1 MPNRLADETSPYLLQ
16 HKDNPVAWQPWGEQA
31 LAEARERDVPL
42 LVSIGYSACHWCHV
56 MEHESFEDA
65 EVAAY
70 MNEHFVCVKVDR
82 EERPDVDAIYM
93 DAVQAMTGHGG
104 WPLNAF
110 ATPEQV
116 PFYAGTY
123 FPPVGRHGLPGW
135 RQLLE
140 AIVEAWTQ
148 RRAEIEQQGARI
160 VEHLGVSARIEPDP
174 GAPEPGLLDT
184 AAQAIVDREDHVHGG
199 FGGAPKF
206 PQASAIEL
214 LLARADG
221 DAGPALRAL
230 RAMARGGIYD
240 QLGGGFAR
248 YAVDAA
254 WVVPHFEKMLYDN
267 ALLARAY
274 LHGWQVSGGDPL
286 LEQVCCET
294 LDWAL
299 RELRGPEGGFASA
312 LDADSEGVEGKFYVW
327 TSEQLRTVLHD
338 DRLTEV
344 ALAHWGV
351 TPGGNFEGKSILVRA
366 GSDDDPPELPEIK
379 RHLMAAREQRV
390 RPGLDDKRITLVERA
405 DAGCARRGRRGAGAH
420 RLPRRRARL
429 RRLPAARDAHAGRSP
444 AAHVEGR
451 PRAPRRLPGGPRVP
465 AGGAAD
471 ALRGDVRATLVRRGA
486 RAGGRHDRPLRRRGA
501 RRLLLD
507 GGRSR
512 AARRAPQGPR
522 GHADP
527 VRQQRDGAR
536 PAAARATDRRG
547 RLRAARAAATI
558 ALLHPIAA
566 RHPLAFAHLLQ
577 AVDLLLA
584 DDVREVAIVG
594 AGAAADALLRTVRSA
609 FRPHV
614 VLAGGSDGDDG
625 GGPAAGRPHD
635 RSRRPRG
642 RVRVRAL
649 RLPGAGDASPRRS
662 PRCSTEA
669 DGAWAGRWLPS
680 KPCPPPPFASPSSA
694 PARPASTP
702 PSSC

>member
-1 MPNRLADETSPYLLQ
+1 MRPVSNRLAHETSPYLLQ
-16 HKDNPVAWQPWGEQA
+16 HQDNPVAWQPWDEQA

-56 MEHESFEDA
+56 MERESFEDP
-65 EVAAY
+65 EVAAF
-70 MNEHFVCVKVDR
+70 MNEHFVCIKVDR

-110 ATPEQV
+110 ATPDQV

-160 VEHLGVSARIEPDP
+160 VEHLGVSARIEPEP
-174 GAPEPGLLDT
+174 GEPEPGLLAT
-184 AAQAIVDREDHVHGG
+184 AAQAIADREDHAHGG

-214 LLARADG
+214 LLGQADG
-221 DAGPALRAL
+221 GEARPSPADPALRAL

-248 YAVDAA
+248 YSVDAA

-286 LEQVCCET
+286 LRQVCTET

-327 TSEQLRTVLHD
+327 TPDELRDALGEQ
-338 DRLTEV
+338 RLFEI
-344 ALAHWGV
+344 AAAHWGV
-351 TPGGNFEGKSILVRA
+351 TEQGNFEGTSILVRA

-379 RHLMAAREQRV
+379 RRLMAARDQRV
-390 RPGLDDKRITLVERA
+390 RPGLDDKRLTSWNALMVSALAE
-405 DAGCARRGRRGAGAH
+405 AGAV
-420 RLPRRRARL
+420 L
-429 RRLPAARDAHAGRSP
+429 
-444 AAHVEGR
+444 E
-451 PRAPRRLPGGPRVP
+451 RV
-465 AGGAAD
+465 D
-471 ALRGDVRATLVRRGA
+471 Y
-486 RAGGRHDRPLRRRGA
+486 
-501 RRLLLD
+501 LD
-507 GGRSR
+507 
-512 AARRAPQGPR
+512 
-522 GHADP
+522 
-527 VRQQRDGAR
+527 
-536 PAAARATDRRG
+536 AARACADFLLRELRRTDDGRVLRTWKGGRAHLAGYLEDHAFLLEALLTLYEATFEARWFAEARSLADVTIARFADDERGGFFSTADDHEQLVARRKDLEDTPIPSG
-547 RLRAARAAATI
+547 NSSMALGLLRLARLTGEASYEQRARGVI
-558 ALLHPIAA
+558 ALLHPLAA
-566 RHPLAFAHLLQ
+566 RHPLAFAHLLR
-577 AVDLLLA
+577 ALDLLLA

-594 AGAAADALLRTVRSA
+594 TGPAADALVRTVREA

-614 VLAGGSDGDDG
+614 VLAGGSGEEDGTVPLLAGRTTGPDDR
-625 GGPAAGRPHD
+625 PAAYVCERFACQAPVTEPD
-635 RSRRPRG
+635 
-642 RVRVRAL
+642 AL
-649 RLPGAGDASPRRS
+649 AALLD
-662 PRCSTEA
+662 
-669 DGAWAGRWLPS
+669 
-680 KPCPPPPFASPSSA
+680 
-694 PARPASTP
+694 
-702 PSSC
+702 